1 MKTIS
6 KINHTEDTL
15 KMNQLALKA
24 TEKVF
29 LKAIDTA
36 ENLQELTSKR
46 LKSSFNFAAKQ
57 QDRFFNNL
65 EKRKE
70 MIWANLN
77 KTLDFFSK
85 N

>member
-29 LKAIDTA
+29 LKAIDAA
-36 ENLQELTSKR
+36 ENLQEITSKR

-57 QDRFFNNL
+57 QDRLFNNL

-70 MIWANLN
+70 MIWVNLN
-77 KTLDFFSK
+77 KTLDLFSK

>member
-29 LKAIDTA
+29 LKAINTA
-36 ENLQELTSKR
+36 ENLQEITSKR
-46 LKSSFNFAAKQ
+46 LKSSFNFAA
-57 QDRFFNNL
+57 
-65 EKRKE
+65 
-70 MIWANLN
+70 
-77 KTLDFFSK
+77 
-85 N
+85 

>member
-29 LKAIDTA
+29 LKA
-36 ENLQELTSKR
+36 R
-46 LKSSFNFAAKQ
+46 
-57 QDRFFNNL
+57 R
-65 EKRKE
+65 
-70 MIWANLN
+70 
-77 KTLDFFSK
+77 
-85 N
+85 